1 MPKLVVPE
9 KCPPWIENHTFD
21 EWRQLGYG
29 VLKGQ
34 KAKYVNEEDDWVFT
48 EDQVDELPVHKGRY
62 LTDEYDGLD
71 MYGSIG
77 D

>member
-1 MPKLVVPE
+1 MPKLVVPK

-21 EWRQLGYG
+21 VWRQLGYG

-34 KAKYVNEEDDWVFT
+34 KAKYVNEEGDWVFT

-62 LTDEYDGLD
+62 LDEYSLFDD
-71 MYGSIG
+71 SIPG
-77 D
+77 DR